1 MESPKFL
8 RKYKW
13 QINVFK
19 YVVFIIA
26 TISVWNICADLVS
39 CPDTLSCIFG
49 TLMAVVFAL
58 FIITHIITDVKK
70 LIK

>member
-19 YVVFIIA
+19 YAVFVIA
-26 TISVWNICADLVS
+26 TISVWNICADLIS

-49 TLMAVVFAL
+49 MLMAVVFASL
-58 FIITHIITDVKK
+58 IISHIITDVKK